1 MFSKLSIMLTLCIS
15 SPLHCSTNLQKA
27 QENYHNTP
35 QYKKWQ
41 EFKQKLEENK
51 TLDNLNQEFFDA
63 QKTCNQQSSFM
74 IHRSSKKC
82 SSTCIQAQ
90 ELSEKIVELKNQLHD
105 LEEAAIQTHE
115 GQEYLR
121 QRQAF
126 FGKK

>member
-1 MFSKLSIMLTLCIS
+1 MFSKLFITLPLCMAL
-15 SPLHCSTNLQKA
+15 PLHCSTNLHKA

-35 QYKKWQ
+35 HYKEWQ
-41 EFKQKLEENK
+41 KFKEKLDQEK
-51 TLDNLNQEFFDA
+51 TLEVLHQQFFDA
-63 QKTCNQQSSFM
+63 QRACIKKKSGFRTKL
-74 IHRSSKKC
+74 SSKC
-82 SSTCIQAQ
+82 MQAQ
-90 ELSEKIVELKNQLHD
+90 ELSEKIVQLKNQLHE